1 MVLVL
6 AGVAGCG
13 RGDRDSDVAVSDSL
27 ARDLEISPPESSAVA
42 PLPQANA
49 TRAEKRES
57 RVGARSAT
65 RPARPAA
72 TRQPRTPKAPARESA
87 RPAGRPPVVVPARP
101 NTGSQAVRSDTT
113 PAVARPDTSVAA
125 ADSGTDAPADT
136 QAGAAPPAETP
147 SAAAPPTDTKP
158 AVTAAAD
165 THPAAVASVDTQPAP
180 SPSPAAAESGSTSV
194 ARTRALPVG
203 TEIRALLEDSIHSLR
218 NSEGQ
223 RVTARIA
230 DDLRASDGSV
240 IVPAGAVV
248 RLGIARLRPART
260 KSARDG
266 ELELRADSL
275 VVAGRASP
283 LSAEVRSV
291 PHELHGRGVTAG
303 EVEKVAAGAAVGA
316 AAGGVIT
323 GKRKGAVIGG
333 AVGAAGGAV
342 VAAQTASRDVVVP
355 PRTAIRM
362 VLTAPWEAAS
372 RSRP

>member
-1 MVLVL
+1 
-6 AGVAGCG
+6 
-13 RGDRDSDVAVSDSL
+13 
-27 ARDLEISPPESSAVA
+27 
-42 PLPQANA
+42 
-49 TRAEKRES
+49 
-57 RVGARSAT
+57 
-65 RPARPAA
+65 
-72 TRQPRTPKAPARESA
+72 
-87 RPAGRPPVVVPARP
+87 
-101 NTGSQAVRSDTT
+101 
-113 PAVARPDTSVAA
+113 
-125 ADSGTDAPADT
+125 
-136 QAGAAPPAETP
+136 
-147 SAAAPPTDTKP
+147 
-158 AVTAAAD
+158 
-165 THPAAVASVDTQPAP
+165 
-180 SPSPAAAESGSTSV
+180 V

-323 GKRKGAVIGG
+323 GKTKGAVIGG

-342 VAAQTASRDVVVP
+342 VAAQTSSRDVVVP
-355 PRTAIRM
+355 PRTAIKM
-362 VLTAPWEAAS
+362 VLTAPWQGGQ
-372 RSRP
+372 P